1 MAATEATGAAGKAV
15 TPTEVVTKAAV
26 VLDYADLSKPTEE
39 LKDRIEA
46 AFGCVAQTC
55 PGFPAAAS
63 TQRWAALCCHRYDG
77 LGIIAITNVPGYLE
91 KREALLPR
99 ARE

>member
-39 LKDRIEA
+39 LRDRIEA
-46 AFGCVAQTC
+46 AFDDVLSGRLAQI
-55 PGFPAAAS
+55 P
-63 TQRWAALCCHRYDG
+63 
-77 LGIIAITNVPGYLE
+77 
-91 KREALLPR
+91 
-99 ARE
+99 